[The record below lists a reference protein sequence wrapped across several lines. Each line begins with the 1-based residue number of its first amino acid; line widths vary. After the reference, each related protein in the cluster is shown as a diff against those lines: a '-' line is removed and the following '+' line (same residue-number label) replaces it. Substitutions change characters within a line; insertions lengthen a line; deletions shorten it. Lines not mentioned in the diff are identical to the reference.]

1 MADDSALLRRVHDEH
16 AEALRRYVLRL
27 TSDRG
32 LADDVV
38 QEALLRAWDK
48 RKHLDVVADP
58 DRLRAWLFT
67 VARNLVV
74 DDARSARR
82 RREVSTSALPEG
94 GCSDRVD
101 RVFDSM
107 LVSEALATLG
117 ADHRAVVVRAYYS
130 GQGIA
135 QIAAEL
141 QIPPGTVKSRLHYG
155 LRALRLSL
163 QEIGVT
169 R

>member
-1 MADDSALLRRVHDEH
+1 MPDDAGLLRRVHDEH
-16 AEALRRYVLRL
+16 AGALRRHVRRL
-27 TSDRG
+27 TSDHE
-32 LADDVV
+32 LAEDVV

-48 RKHLDVVADP
+48 RRHLDMETDP
-58 DRLRAWLFT
+58 ERLRAWLFT

-82 RREVSTSALPEG
+82 RREVSTSDLPET
-94 GCSDRVD
+94 GCADRVD

-107 LVSEALATLG
+107 LVSEALAALSP
-117 ADHRAVVVRAYYS
+117 DHRAVIVRAYYR
-130 GQGIA
+130 GHGVE

-155 LRALRLSL
+155 LRNLRLSL
-163 QEIGVT
+163 QENGVT